1 MSITLKSSQ
10 LSRLA
15 EGLAHNSPAEV
26 AERLLREF
34 FERIEDFK
42 AELEHL
48 DDLAFQDILVLSR
61 ETPTHYK
68 WHMFSAPGKAYEIW
82 LHEYK
87 PHSIRSSGYAQTVH
101 NHRYPMSALLLAGG
115 YRCTSYSVTQVRDQR
130 IDVRAT
136 GSRLVAAGSIYSMKA
151 NDFHS
156 VTEIKDGTVSILIQ
170 GQAVRPYS
178 VSVDTESRRAS
189 CHIPIEG
196 RFDNLR
202 SCLTRVNGGSGYAG
216 S

>member
-1 MSITLKSSQ
+1 MSITLQSSQ

-15 EGLAHNSPAEV
+15 DGLSVNNTAAATEK
-26 AERLLREF
+26 LLREF

-42 AELEHL
+42 SELEHL
-48 DDLAFQDILVLSR
+48 NDQAFKAILMLSR

-68 WHMFSAPGKAYEIW
+68 WHMLSIPEKASTIW

-87 PHSIRSSGYAQTVH
+87 SHFIRSGGYAQSIH
-101 NHRYPMSALLLAGG
+101 NHRYPMSALLLTGG
-115 YRCTSYSVTQVRDQR
+115 YRCTSYSVTQIHDQR

-136 GSRLVAAGSIYSMKA
+136 GSRPVTEGSTYSMRA
-151 NDFHS
+151 DDFHS
-156 VTEIKDGTVSILIQ
+156 VTEIKDGTVSILVQ

-178 VSVDTESRRAS
+178 VSVDAESRLAS
-189 CHIPIEG
+189 CHVPIEG
-196 RFDNLR
+196 RLDNLR
-202 SCLTRVNGGSGYAG
+202 ACLTRVNRGEDHAG